1 MSNKKGDIRRERERA
16 QSVDCAQA
24 VALSSNQLGGPFNI
38 FFFFNFSLPQ
48 FRNEA
53 ALENMCGSAGARSSG
68 FKAREQALCSR
79 CHKPV
84 SFTHFI
90 LVCD

>member
-53 ALENMCGSAGARSSG
+53 ALENVRFGGGSQLR
-68 FKAREQALCSR
+68 F
-79 CHKPV
+79 
-84 SFTHFI
+84 
-90 LVCD
+90 